1 MENLEFPIKTNE
13 NIITRGFF
21 KNSQINKLKIEFCTQ
36 GIEWAKIN
44 KDRDVV
50 RQERLNHHKNHR
62 NNEINSDEMKK
73 KDNFRSTIKKDI
85 FYQFKQ
91 FHQEIP
97 IEVQHFQ
104 LRKNLKILNN
114 KELVYG

>member
-1 MENLEFPIKTNE
+1 
-13 NIITRGFF
+13 
-21 KNSQINKLKIEFCTQ
+21 
-36 GIEWAKIN
+36 
-44 KDRDVV
+44 
-50 RQERLNHHKNHR
+50 
-62 NNEINSDEMKK
+62 MKK

-114 KELVYG
+114 KELVYIRSHGIEKFNIITKLKI